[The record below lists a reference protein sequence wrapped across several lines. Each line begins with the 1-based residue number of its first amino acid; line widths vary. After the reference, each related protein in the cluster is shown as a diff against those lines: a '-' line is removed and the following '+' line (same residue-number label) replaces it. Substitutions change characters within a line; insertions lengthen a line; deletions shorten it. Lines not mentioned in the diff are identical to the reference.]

1 MVMRLCLDW
10 KYENEVVWNGNEVVF
25 GMESMRMGILGME
38 LWE

>member
-1 MVMRLCLDW
+1 MGIMLCLDW
-10 KYENEVVWNGNEVVF
+10 MYENGVVWNGNEVF